1 MKKPIYLY
9 VTPFFPSPKSWRG
22 GYCYDAVK
30 ALMLTGRYDVRVLL
44 PGTGPDYEYNGVKVA
59 RFRVRHLPCGLAP
72 FVFARFN
79 KRAFLSKI
87 NLLGID
93 WRDVAVCHVHTMQ
106 CAIYCEA
113 AKRCSPNTKVLLQ
126 HHCSGPVRLQSG
138 RLGVVPI
145 HATLLYLY
153 YRRLCA
159 SVDAQVFV
167 SKKSQETF
175 GKFFKGAPE
184 DPWHDI
190 RESLWFG
197 RWLKSLPCRKAIVA
211 YNGVDDAVFNEQGRK
226 PHAGFVIG
234 CVANFQPLK
243 DHMTLLRAFTEVV
256 RQIPDAKLRL
266 VGSGET
272 LDECIRFAEKN
283 CPAGTVSFEKEV
295 DHLALPE
302 FYRSLDLFV
311 LPSRLEGF
319 CCSYMEAV
327 GCGTPVMGCR
337 GVSLE
342 EVIPEGD
349 RANWL
354 VAPCDSHELAKKII
368 AYYAEHKDFKLTQSM
383 RIGNLAARFLDDV
396 AALDTKFDNLTRGLI
411 DC

>member
-30 ALMLTGRYDVRVLL
+30 ALMRTGQYDVRVLV
-44 PGTGPDYEYNGVKVA
+44 PGAGPDYEYNGVKVGRFPA
-59 RFRVRHLPCGLAP
+59 RQLPCGLAP
-72 FVFARFN
+72 FLFARFN

-87 NLLGID
+87 RQTGIN
-93 WRDVAVCHVHTMQ
+93 WCDVEICHVHTMQ
-106 CAIYCEA
+106 CAVYCEA
-113 AKRCSPNTKVLLQ
+113 AKEASAGAKVLLQ
-126 HHCSGPVRLQSG
+126 HHCSGPVRLQTG
-138 RLGVVPI
+138 RLGVLPI

-153 YRRLCA
+153 YCRLCA

-184 DPWHDI
+184 EPWHDI
-190 RESLWFG
+190 RDQLWLG
-197 RWLKSLPCRKAIVA
+197 RWLKPLPCQKAIVA
-211 YNGVDDAVFNEQGRK
+211 YNGIDDTVFNERGRK
-226 PHAGFVIG
+226 AHEGFVIG

-243 DHMTLLRAFTEVV
+243 DHMTLLRAFAEVV
-256 RQIPDAKLRL
+256 RKIPGTKLRL

-272 LDECIRFAEKN
+272 LDACKRFAETN
-283 CPAGTVSFEKEV
+283 CPKGTVSFEQEV
-295 DHLALPE
+295 DHLSLPE

-342 EVIPEGD
+342 EVIPDAE
-349 RANWL
+349 RVNWL
-354 VAPCDSHELAKKII
+354 VTPRDSHELAQKII
-368 AYYAEHKDFKLTQSM
+368 AYQAERKDFRLTQSM
-383 RIGNLAARFLDDV
+383 RIDDLVECFLG
-396 AALDTKFDNLTRGLI
+396 TW
-411 DC
+411 